1 MKTLCGI
8 WSWEHC
14 LLYSLARDLQ
24 GRFTE
29 AWHTLRLSQRPLLL
43 PLASAVC
50 PLAILPSPSQLCVC
64 VCGGGLTTF
73 PLSTGRQDFPPALF
87 ISSDEK
93 EWLPACQSKQSLH
106 SHGGSTPPCPTL
118 RPDHSHTQ
126 PPGTLQRGCPEYLN
140 QAQDS
145 EGRAVSLPHVT
156 TIGCRCCH
164 QRLEL
169 RLSKMCLSP
178 PWTIS
183 PAFRDRKP
191 KCQHPRVAQ

>member
-64 VCGGGLTTF
+64 GGGGVSPPSHSLQA
-73 PLSTGRQDFPPALF
+73 GR
-87 ISSDEK
+87 
-93 EWLPACQSKQSLH
+93 
-106 SHGGSTPPCPTL
+106 T
-118 RPDHSHTQ
+118 
-126 PPGTLQRGCPEYLN
+126 
-140 QAQDS
+140 
-145 EGRAVSLPHVT
+145 SLPLFSLVVMRKN
-156 TIGCRCCH
+156 GF
-164 QRLEL
+164 RLARVNSHSTVMEAPL
-169 RLSKMCLSP
+169 
-178 PWTIS
+178 
-183 PAFRDRKP
+183 
-191 KCQHPRVAQ
+191 PRVLRYALITHTLSLRGLSREAALSI